1 MVTKQELIARAE
13 ALAPGIAARAAET
26 DANRA
31 IADETVRDF
40 IDAGFFATLAPKAYG
55 GLELGFDTFAEVV
68 RRISA
73 ASPSVGWVASFL
85 MGSAWR
91 ALTFPRAAQE
101 EMYGG
106 RNHVLIAGAAA
117 PIREVRRTEG
127 GYVISGRTAWN
138 SASSHADWFTL
149 NGLLVEDGAAPQ
161 LLIFALPRADVTIVD
176 TWHIMGMQGTA
187 SNDVVVEE
195 LFVPAHRT
203 ADFTLALAGR
213 SAGHALHANP
223 MYNLP
228 FLPFAMNEVLP
239 VIVGTHRG
247 AVDAL
252 VERTR
257 ARQGTI
263 SGARATDKVAAQI
276 RMARGLAR
284 AQAAEVLLE
293 AFVARNMAAREE
305 AGAIIDRSE
314 MKMTAALITELC
326 LDSVNDMARG
336 VGGDSFRAE
345 AAFQRYF
352 RDLNVVARH
361 AFLDLDTAGETY
373 GKLILGLPINDPL
386 I

>member
-1 MVTKQELIARAE
+1 AADTVDDDPRARRHGADMASKQDLIARAE

-40 IDAGFFATLAPKAYG
+40 IDAGVFATLAPKVYG

-117 PIREVRRTEG
+117 PIREVRRAEG

-161 LLIFALPRADVTIVD
+161 LLIFALPRADVTILD
-176 TWHIMGMQGTA
+176 TW
-187 SNDVVVEE
+187 
-195 LFVPAHRT
+195 
-203 ADFTLALAGR
+203 
-213 SAGHALHANP
+213 
-223 MYNLP
+223 
-228 FLPFAMNEVLP
+228 
-239 VIVGTHRG
+239 
-247 AVDAL
+247 
-252 VERTR
+252 
-257 ARQGTI
+257 
-263 SGARATDKVAAQI
+263 
-276 RMARGLAR
+276 
-284 AQAAEVLLE
+284 
-293 AFVARNMAAREE
+293 
-305 AGAIIDRSE
+305 
-314 MKMTAALITELC
+314 
-326 LDSVNDMARG
+326 
-336 VGGDSFRAE
+336 
-345 AAFQRYF
+345 
-352 RDLNVVARH
+352 
-361 AFLDLDTAGETY
+361 
-373 GKLILGLPINDPL
+373 
-386 I
+386 